1 MRHDSQGMPSY
12 IDGVDDFY
20 QAPGH
25 EYLTENSFIKS
36 RDGVPTVEY
45 LLRRAEAEIQG
56 TDESWT

>member
-1 MRHDSQGMPSY
+1 MPSY